1 MTIYGS
7 INFYINGVP
16 TLSNYIVNQLPTS
29 IDQEVGQQVSN
40 IIIQG
45 APIDVDKTEL
55 IKQFYNE
62 LNFDS
67 KTKVYVVK
75 ANVFNAF
82 SLPDNSIFI
91 FDKVLHDVN
100 SYSELSALL
109 GHEYS
114 HIKFRHGMK
123 ALAQSLSWELL
134 RELITG
140 GDNSDKFVRNSNLL
154 LTLKNSR
161 KFETE
166 ADFNGLQ
173 LLRQQR
179 IDQKGMTDLFK
190 TIMKQPEENEN
201 KTPTYLST
209 HPDTEERLVK
219 AEETI
224 KDNPSEY
231 SNNARL
237 DELFGKLKADN

>member
-1 MTIYGS
+1 MIIVGAFYG
-7 INFYINGVP
+7 YINGVP
-16 TLSNYIVNQLPTS
+16 SISNFVVNQLPTS
-29 IDQEVGQQVSN
+29 IDNEVGQEVSN

-45 APIDVDKTEL
+45 APIDEEKTEL
-55 IKQFYNE
+55 LKQFYSE
-62 LNFDS
+62 LNFDT

-91 FDKVLHDVN
+91 FSKVLQDVN

-114 HIKFRHGMK
+114 HIKFRHSMK
-123 ALAQSLSWELL
+123 ELAQSLSWELL

-140 GDNSDKFVRNSNLL
+140 GDNSDKFVRNSNQL

-166 ADFNGLQ
+166 ADLNGLQ

-179 IDQKGMTDLFK
+179 IDQSGMTDLFK
-190 TIMKQPEENEN
+190 TIMKQPDENKN

-209 HPDTEERLVK
+209 HPDTQDRLAE

-224 KDNPSEY
+224 KDNPSEH

-237 DELFGKLKADN
+237 DELFGELKAGN